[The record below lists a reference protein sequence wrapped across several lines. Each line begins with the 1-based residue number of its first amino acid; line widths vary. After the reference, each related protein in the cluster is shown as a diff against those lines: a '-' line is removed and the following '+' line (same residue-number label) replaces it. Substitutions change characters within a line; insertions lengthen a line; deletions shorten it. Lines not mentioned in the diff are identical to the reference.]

1 MKRVILA
8 DLETQ
13 QPDASISRKVAS
25 AERLEFIEYRYR
37 GGAQFPLH
45 RHPSEQFTIVIQGAL
60 VFTNEQA
67 EACRLDVG
75 EGVFI
80 AGNEPHGAHVPED
93 IEETVTYNVF
103 TPRRSE
109 VPNMSAKD

>member
-8 DLETQ
+8 QLETE
-13 QPDASISRKVAS
+13 QPDTSIRRKRAS

-45 RHPSEQFTIVIQGAL
+45 HHPSEQFTIVVQGAL
-60 VFTNEQA
+60 IFTDDRSE
-67 EACRLDVG
+67 ECHLSEG

-80 AGNEPHGAHVPED
+80 AGDEPHGAYVPEEID
-93 IEETVTYNVF
+93 ETVTYNVF

-109 VPNMSAKD
+109 VPGMAG